1 MAAGRVIQTLRAKA
15 TREPLVGY
23 PYSRAFEVSE
33 RRVIWRFHPI
43 DDDDD
48 DNDSCLL
55 VFYAV

>member
-33 RRVIWRFHPI
+33 RRVI
-43 DDDDD
+43 
-48 DNDSCLL
+48 
-55 VFYAV
+55 